1 MYSHLL
7 FLITLLVYAVSV
19 VLYVGSVASRPG
31 RIRVAATVAGI
42 GGLCL
47 LTAAIV
53 AHGIE
58 QNRLP
63 FGTMI
68 ESLTFV
74 AWVLTVIYLTMQRRS
89 ESTALSVFASML
101 ALIAVGLYVS
111 LSQSP
116 KLNAGNSMLG
126 QMLGNRWAAIHI
138 VSSLAAYAS
147 FALAFG
153 AAIGYMIREKMLKAK
168 RITGLQR
175 HLPSLDSLDGLAYKM
190 VAFGFPML
198 TLGIITG
205 ALWAQ
210 TAWGKYWAWDPK
222 ETASLITWL
231 VYAAYLHVRM
241 VQGWRGKWSNRLLAI
256 GFLCVLITY
265 IGVTFFLPGLHSHV
279 KGQV

>member
-1 MYSHLL
+1 LYLIALLMYA
-7 FLITLLVYAVSV
+7 ISV
-19 VLYVGSVASRPG
+19 VLHVGSVTSKAV
-31 RIRVAATVAGI
+31 RIKRAATFVGV
-42 GGLCL
+42 GGLVL

-58 QNRLP
+58 QHRLP
-63 FGTMI
+63 FGTMV

-74 AWVLTVIYLTMQRRS
+74 AWILSAIHLVMERKS
-89 ESTALSVFASML
+89 ESTAFGAFASML
-101 ALIAVGLYVS
+101 ALISLGAFVS
-111 LSQSP
+111 TLSPELQSG
-116 KLNAGNSMLG
+116 KASDAFLRG
-126 QMLGNRWAAIHI
+126 MLGNRWSAIHI
-138 VSSLAAYAS
+138 ISSLAAYAS

-153 AAIGYMIREKMLKAK
+153 AALGYMLQERLLKAK
-168 RITGLQR
+168 RITLLQR
-175 HLPSLDSLDGLAYKM
+175 HLPSLDTLDSLAYKM

-198 TLGIITG
+198 TLGVITG

-210 TAWGKYWAWDPK
+210 TTWGKYWEWDPK

-265 IGVTFFLPGLHSHV
+265 IGVTFFIPGLHSHA
-279 KGQV
+279 K